1 METAV
6 NGHIVNGFHHTP
18 LQNGKHHDE
27 PTLED
32 LERELPLVMDGQ
44 IPLGELVSR
53 LSQAIYAELVEMA
66 ETMPNMSDAAR
77 KRSLAD
83 WVVRMKKQVVKLY
96 AIAKWSR
103 DAGVVQKA
111 MNQQFEDAI
120 LGLKYGRDSL
130 DPARLRNH
138 DLLTSLDVLTTGTYR
153 RLPACIKE
161 LVIPPTPLTDD
172 EVSRTLADI
181 EDAIRYRL
189 RMSEIIPWEMSQ
201 YRIGNGRVFFTAPK
215 LFELCL
221 CLRGARKEDGWFFVN
236 VTFLFTVG
244 GDQTGMQ
251 EFPRTPSGHL
261 KRNITDEADARLAFY
276 LKPDEPPPPVV
287 EVPPRP
293 QLPEGVVDAPLVRVF
308 NFLQMMSLSYQ
319 LEILWYQLTSG
330 QAERLRSLGW
340 AEYLTVEMTNKRQ
353 SMVVHYWVRK
363 PPSTQRRR
371 AGQSQKPLPPL
382 GGKIVISIVHVKEQ
396 TGRKAMRS
404 PRARVLAELQARS
417 KLETSRPSDEVE
429 HMRFDVRWEPEQ
441 GALGVTPAPE
451 DMFISP
457 GELQIDPED
466 LDFESLLRRV
476 IRRHTEGVMKFFQ
489 AQLQRGPTTR
499 NVFSPPGEVTF
510 VSNEGSP
517 SLRVHL
523 CADEIVVVTVDPRTG
538 RVTLRDTGDL
548 AAAGRGPR
556 FAAITERLNE
566 SPFMLPHALVALR
579 VTTITDLAEQKVQY
593 LGLQSFRTRNFSQ
606 DELKKLGPD
615 AQGTLYIQLGNFPM
629 HYLVLVITDQD
640 FRYALIN
647 VKEVESSV
655 NHDLKM
661 EDIGW
666 LNVRRIHGGDVTV
679 EAGTGPE
686 AIVGQKRKRDEGMAH
701 AATSAAQYPTSF
713 RLETK
718 MLRELYAY
726 CCARVAYTKVEQQF
740 KLRSIPF
747 THVNSTF
754 NSYIPE
760 FGNVQSSLART
771 IPALC
776 VQSKD
781 ILSGA
786 PAAEAAMPNI
796 RVIPLNWWSEDDA
809 KVVTCVKLKYVQQ
822 PIGKR
827 ASGSTVIRPS
837 KRIIYDT
844 REAIVS
850 FLSDDVDKCVD
861 EFLEEWARVSKMVVI
876 AREVAQMSAKYL
888 WTDVRLISFD
898 LQTVEFT
905 YAADYAVSLT
915 CTDEIQ
921 TNRSSYHLRFSR
933 VLPDDQMQVDDIPD
947 PTHNPHEDVELF
959 LCNLLGY
966 GKLSTALHRLVS
978 LLRET
983 LPIVAE
989 LEDIRVAA
997 ARKGESIDT
1006 FPKSAGWF
1014 RVLYGDLRHALDFRL
1029 MTGAR
1034 VVILDAAHTLF
1045 DDGADGRG
1053 VRRPGKPSLSLT
1065 ALSNSVAL
1073 RPIPEFGTLVAE
1085 AIQAAVAHGVR
1096 GQFAPIGIGVI
1107 CDVAAVR
1114 VVGRML
1120 HQKVVEKLGQTRP
1133 SRT

>member
-6 NGHIVNGFHHTP
+6 NGHAINGFTPHTP
-18 LQNGKHHDE
+18 FQNGKIHHE
-27 PTLED
+27 PTLEE
-32 LERELPLVMDGQ
+32 LERELPVVMDGQ

-53 LSQAIYAELVEMA
+53 LVQTMYAELVEMA
-66 ETMPNMSDAAR
+66 ETMPNMSDVAR
-77 KRSLAD
+77 KRVVAD
-83 WVVRMKKQVVKLY
+83 WVVKMKRQVVKVY

-111 MNQQFEDAI
+111 MNITAFLMDQNRQFEEAI
-120 LGLKYGRDSL
+120 MGLKYGRDSL

-161 LVIPPTPLTDD
+161 LIVPPTPLTDD
-172 EVSRTLADI
+172 EVVRTLADI
-181 EDAIRYRL
+181 EHAMRFRL
-189 RMSEIIPWEMSQ
+189 RMSEIVPWEMSQ

-215 LFELCL
+215 LFELSL
-221 CLRGARKEDGWFFVN
+221 CLRGARPNDGWFFVN

-251 EFPRTPSGHL
+251 EFPRTPSGML

-276 LKPDEPPPPVV
+276 LPPDEPPPPGA
-287 EVPPRP
+287 EAPPRP
-293 QLPEGVVDAPLVRVF
+293 QLPDGVVDAPLVRVF
-308 NFLQMMSLSYQ
+308 NFLQMMSLAYQ
-319 LEILWYQLTSG
+319 LEILWL
-330 QAERLRSLGW
+330 QAERMRSLGW
-340 AEYLTVEMTNKRQ
+340 AEYLTVEMTKSRQ

-363 PPSTQRRR
+363 PPQRRR
-371 AGQSQKPLPPL
+371 APSQQRPLPLL
-382 GGKIVISIVHVKEQ
+382 GGKLTISIVQVKEQ
-396 TGRKAMRS
+396 TGRNAMRS
-404 PRARVLAELQARS
+404 PRARVLAELQSRP
-417 KLETSRPSDEVE
+417 KLQASRPSDEVE
-429 HMRFDVRWEPEQ
+429 HMRFDIKWEPEP
-441 GALGVTPAPE
+441 GALGVNPALE
-451 DMFISP
+451 DMYMPP
-457 GELQIDPED
+457 GELQINPED

-489 AQLQRGPTTR
+489 AHLQRGVATR

-510 VSNEGSP
+510 VSN
-517 SLRVHL
+517 
-523 CADEIVVVTVDPRTG
+523 DEVVIVTVDPRTG
-538 RVTLRDTGDL
+538 RLTLRDTGDL

-556 FAAITERLNE
+556 FAAITEKLNE
-566 SPFMLPHALVALR
+566 IPYMLPQALVTLR
-579 VTTITDLAEQKVQY
+579 VSTITDLAEQKVQY
-593 LGLQSFRTRNFSQ
+593 LGLQSFRMRNFSS

-640 FRYALIN
+640 FRYALIS
-647 VKEVESSV
+647 VKEVESSL

-666 LNVRRIHGGDVTV
+666 LNVRRIHGDDVAV
-679 EAGTGPE
+679 EGGVGPDP
-686 AIVGQKRKRDEGMAH
+686 VTGQKRKRDDGFGRTAPSGED
-701 AATSAAQYPTSF
+701 YPTSF

-718 MLRELYAY
+718 VLRELYAY

-740 KLRSIPF
+740 KLRGIPF
-747 THVNSTF
+747 THVNSALST
-754 NSYIPE
+754 YIPE

-776 VQSKD
+776 VQSSD

-796 RVIPLNWWSEDDA
+796 RVIPLNWWSNDDA

-850 FLSDDVDKCVD
+850 FLSDNVDKCVD

-876 AREVAQMSAKYL
+876 AREVAQMSSKYL

-898 LQTVEFT
+898 LQTVEFA
-905 YAADYAVSLT
+905 YAADYSVSLT
-915 CTDEIQ
+915 CTDELS
-921 TNRSSYHLRFSR
+921 TNRSSYHLRFGR
-933 VLPDDQMQVDDIPD
+933 VLPDDVMQIDDAPD
-947 PTHNPHEDVELF
+947 PTHNPHEDAELF
-959 LCNLLGY
+959 LCSLLSH
-966 GKLSTALHRLVS
+966 GKLSTALHRLVT

-983 LPIVAE
+983 LPVVAE

-997 ARKGESIDT
+997 ARRGAAIDT

-1034 VVILDAAHTLF
+1034 VVILDGSHTLF
-1045 DDGADGRG
+1045 EDGVDGRSA
-1053 VRRPGKPSLSLT
+1053 RRPVGKPQVLPT
-1065 ALSNSVAL
+1065 RDNSVAL
-1073 RPIPEFGTLVAE
+1073 QPIPEFRMLVRE
-1085 AIQAAVAHGVR
+1085 AIKAAVANGVR
-1096 GQFAPIGIGVI
+1096 GQFAPIDIGAI

-1120 HQKVVEKLGQTRP
+1120 HQKVVEKLAQTRP
-1133 SRT
+1133 ASSMSSS